1 MLRRSR
7 ETARAG
13 LEPRQH
19 SAFASA
25 HFGLHRYQMSA
36 LLKIADLTVA
46 YGGIQ
51 AVKGISLEVHPGE
64 MVALVGTNG
73 AGKTTTLKAIAGM
86 LSAPRDSIQFEG
98 RAVGGMA
105 SHELARAGLALVP
118 EGRGIFPKLT
128 VAENLAMGAYLRNP
142 AKADQEL
149 TRVFTLFPRLRDR
162 VSQTGGTLSGGEQ
175 QMLAIGRALMA
186 APKLLLLDE
195 PGMGLAPLIAKQIFE
210 TIRQIASSGVTILL
224 VEQNARKALQLTQR
238 AYVIESG
245 LITLSGSS
253 CDLLANPA
261 VRAAY
266 FGEIETGES

>member
-1 MLRRSR
+1 
-7 ETARAG
+7 
-13 LEPRQH
+13 
-19 SAFASA
+19 
-25 HFGLHRYQMSA
+25 MSA
-36 LLKIADLTVA
+36 LLKIENLTVA

-51 AVKGISLEVHPGE
+51 AVKGISLEVQGGE

-73 AGKTTTLKAIAGM
+73 AGKTTALKAIAGL

-128 VAENLAMGAYLRNP
+128 VAENLAMGAYLRNR
-142 AKADQEL
+142 ADTDREL
-149 TRVFTLFPRLRDR
+149 ARVFSLFPRLRDR
-162 VSQTGGTLSGGEQ
+162 ASQTGGTLSGGEQ
-175 QMLAIGRALMA
+175 QMLAIGRAMMA

-195 PGMGLAPLIAKQIFE
+195 PSMGLAPLIVKKIFE
-210 TIRQIASSGVTILL
+210 TIQKIACSGVTILL
-224 VEQNARKALQLTQR
+224 VEQNARIALQMTQR

-253 CDLLANPA
+253 KALLDNSR

-266 FGEIETGES
+266 LGENGLEIT

>member
-1 MLRRSR
+1 
-7 ETARAG
+7 
-13 LEPRQH
+13 
-19 SAFASA
+19 
-25 HFGLHRYQMSA
+25 MSA
-36 LLKIADLTVA
+36 LLKIENLTVA

-51 AVKGISLEVHPGE
+51 AVKGISLEVQGGE

-73 AGKTTTLKAIAGM
+73 AGKTTALKAIAGL

-128 VAENLAMGAYLRNP
+128 VAENLAMGAYLRNR
-142 AKADQEL
+142 AETDREL
-149 TRVFTLFPRLRDR
+149 TRVFSLFPRLRDR
-162 VSQTGGTLSGGEQ
+162 ASQTGGTLSGGEQ
-175 QMLAIGRALMA
+175 QMLAIGRAMMA

-195 PGMGLAPLIAKQIFE
+195 PSMGLAPLIVKKIFE
-210 TIRQIASSGVTILL
+210 TIQKIACSGVTILL
-224 VEQNARKALQLTQR
+224 VEQNARIALQMTQR

-253 CDLLANPA
+253 KALLDNSR

-266 FGEIETGES
+266 LGENGLEIT

>member
-1 MLRRSR
+1 
-7 ETARAG
+7 
-13 LEPRQH
+13 
-19 SAFASA
+19 
-25 HFGLHRYQMSA
+25 MSA
-36 LLKIADLTVA
+36 LLKIENLTVA
-46 YGGIQ
+46 YGGIE
-51 AVKGISLEVHPGE
+51 AVKGISLEVQGGE

-73 AGKTTTLKAIAGM
+73 AGKTTALKAIAGL

-128 VAENLAMGAYLRNP
+128 VAENLAMGAYLRNR
-142 AKADQEL
+142 AETDREL
-149 TRVFTLFPRLRDR
+149 TRVFSLFPRLRDR
-162 VSQTGGTLSGGEQ
+162 ASQTGGTLSGGEQ
-175 QMLAIGRALMA
+175 QMLAIGRAMMA

-195 PGMGLAPLIAKQIFE
+195 PSMGLAPLIVKKIFE
-210 TIRQIASSGVTILL
+210 TIQKIACSGVTILL
-224 VEQNARKALQLTQR
+224 VEQNARIALQMTQR

-253 CDLLANPA
+253 KALLDNPR

-266 FGEIETGES
+266 LGENGLEIT